1 MFRGFWFFYW
11 ILSSSRVLDL
21 AILEATT
28 RLVAFDVLSLF
39 ILKLERISFGI
50 SSDCEFITAPCIAR
64 AEFLRLGID
73 NCSYCNCFFWR
84 RFQPINV
91 VSDFSNFV
99 ASRSWKIS
107 QWHFKV
113 WFDMKRWI
121 LALLSLSVLLYSWC
135 RIVLTWITSFPLSFW
150 CDLIALFA
158 VSIFQSGTK
167 YFLIWSVCKG
177 LPFVFFVPFPLVFFF
192 FICYFWAFF
201 RFSLFVLFFFSFI
214 LVFFVFLS
222 PSFFFSAFVKAF
234 SSFGLPISLPL
245 LPLFSFEEVNCSVA
259 SLCLQTCGNWCEPSW
274 LPIQKSEPSCNHIEI
289 LKSFFLLSAFYL
301 SHQNFW
307 NWPTV

>member
-73 NCSYCNCFFWR
+73 NCSYCNWFFWR

-135 RIVLTWITSFPLSFW
+135 RIVLIWITSFPLSFW

-201 RFSLFVLFFFSFI
+201 RFSFSVLFFFSFI

-222 PSFFFSAFVKAF
+222 PLFFLSAFVKGF
-234 SSFGLPISLPL
+234 SNFDLPISLPL
-245 LPLFSFEEVNCSVA
+245 RPFFSFEVEVNC
-259 SLCLQTCGNWCEPSW
+259 
-274 LPIQKSEPSCNHIEI
+274 
-289 LKSFFLLSAFYL
+289 
-301 SHQNFW
+301 
-307 NWPTV
+307 